1 MIRMRF
7 IVAISLWAW
16 LGSAMAAPLLLFGV
30 PLQDATR
37 ATLTPALEKAGLPP
51 IPNGPQQWC
60 DTYRINGQM
69 PQLQGASKFSVKY
82 DRHNRF
88 ALAEYKFPSFGDTR
102 QVQDIIA
109 MVTYKYGPPSSIIG
123 EINHGPVVARWKEGG
138 SMEIKVWRGWPITT
152 TYMDLEN
159 VAIVKAMRAE
169 RLTGMHGSLP
179 ARMDTAPI
187 NENKEWEP
195 PSPVEQIAQA
205 NNQTVPTLLVWGV
218 IAFFLVP
225 AVGMVIFGHFL
236 ARVTRIPRF
245 NVAARVF
252 FARLAQFFRRPG
264 WFLKGRQGR

>member
-1 MIRMRF
+1 
-7 IVAISLWAW
+7 
-16 LGSAMAAPLLLFGV
+16 
-30 PLQDATR
+30 
-37 ATLTPALEKAGLPP
+37 
-51 IPNGPQQWC
+51 
-60 DTYRINGQM
+60 
-69 PQLQGASKFSVKY
+69 
-82 DRHNRF
+82 
-88 ALAEYKFPSFGDTR
+88 
-102 QVQDIIA
+102 
-109 MVTYKYGPPSSIIG
+109 
-123 EINHGPVVARWKEGG
+123 
-138 SMEIKVWRGWPITT
+138 MEVKVWRGWPTTT

-159 VAIVKAMRAE
+159 VAIVNKMRAE
-169 RLTGMHGSLP
+169 GLTGMYGSLP
-179 ARMDTAPI
+179 GLMDAAPI
-187 NENKEWEP
+187 NENKEWQP